1 MEAATSSGR
10 LVGLPPVVGAGTR
23 VLVLGSFP
31 GAASLAARQYYG
43 HARNQFWPILAALW
57 PQHPLP
63 DRGHYAARCDWLLA
77 RGLGLWDVYA
87 ACERQGSLDA
97 SIRNARVNDFAA
109 RRAQAPRL
117 AAIAHNGGE
126 SFRHAAAVRA
136 SLGQGDGAAIA
147 SLRLPSTSPA
157 NASWSLDRKLQAWGE
172 TLAAFGP
179 NAAGRVLRCSRTCQG
194 QHPRRCGGFL
204 RSPPRCSWL
213 QALPAPGC
221 RCARSRGVDKCQYRH
236 VAWNI
241 ISRVFCY
248 LASYAIHL
256 RHHTP

>member
-87 ACERQGSLDA
+87 ACERQGSLDTR
-97 SIRNARVNDFAA
+97 IRNAQVNDFADLHA
-109 RRAQAPRL
+109 RAPAL

-126 SFRHAAAVRA
+126 SFRHAQAVRA
-136 SLGQGDGAAIA
+136 SLGLGEGAHIV

-157 NASWSLDRKLQAWGE
+157 NASWSFEKKLNAWGE
-172 TLAAFGP
+172 ALGSFGL
-179 NAAGRVLRCSRTCQG
+179 V
-194 QHPRRCGGFL
+194 
-204 RSPPRCSWL
+204 
-213 QALPAPGC
+213 
-221 RCARSRGVDKCQYRH
+221 
-236 VAWNI
+236 
-241 ISRVFCY
+241 
-248 LASYAIHL
+248 
-256 RHHTP
+256 